1 VSLFIFNL
9 ELTGRKRN
17 CLLQALFQKLYLAI
31 EILNRNDV
39 PYLVFLKIL
48 FIIFVFVDFRKEI
61 IGWVGE
67 SLLDEDVF

>member
-1 VSLFIFNL
+1 MNFLLSIQVLFRRL
-9 ELTGRKRN
+9 SVV
-17 CLLQALFQKLYLAI
+17 I
-31 EILNRNDV
+31 EILNKKDV